1 MSSQKKDK
9 NAMKVEEAYEKLK
22 KAYLDLKDS
31 HAEMVFKLALVSEMR
46 DRSTG
51 VHLVRI
57 ADYSALIAEG
67 LALSPEE
74 VEIVRMASPMH
85 DIGKVM
91 LPDDIL
97 KKDGPLTQLEM
108 DEVKKHPAVGSRIF
122 AHAKTPMLKACEV
135 IALTHHEK
143 YDGSGYPSGLKGE
156 DIPLYGRIVALADC
170 FDAYTSRRPYK
181 DAFDFELAVSMVK
194 ERAGTHF
201 SPAVVAA
208 FLRQIDRIRKIW
220 EANRDIQAFLD
231 EMGIEQEN
239 LLK

>member
-1 MSSQKKDK
+1 MAAKEK
-9 NAMKVEEAYEKLK
+9 NKNSIKVEQAYAKLK
-22 KAYLDLKDS
+22 KAYLELKDS

-67 LALSPEE
+67 LGLDRDE
-74 VEIVRMASPMH
+74 VEIIRMASPMH

-91 LPDDIL
+91 LPDAIL
-97 KKDGPLTQLEM
+97 KKDGALTPEEM
-108 DEVKKHPAVGSRIF
+108 EEVKKHPSVGSRIF
-122 AHAKTPMLKACEV
+122 SHAKTPMLKACEV

-143 YDGSGYPSGLKGE
+143 YDGTGYPKGLKGDE
-156 DIPLYGRIVALADC
+156 IPLYGRIVALADC

-181 DAFDFELAVSMVK
+181 KAFDFETAVAMVK

-208 FLRQIDRIRKIW
+208 FLRQIDKIKTIW
-220 EANRDIQAFLD
+220 EANKDIQAFLD
-231 EMGIEQEN
+231 EMEIEHEK
-239 LLK
+239 LLE